1 MKKGGYDVCHA
12 KPESTVLLR
21 DEIITYDEE
30 HSYVQAVIMIGDL
43 DEE

>member
-1 MKKGGYDVCHA
+1 MT
-12 KPESTVLLR
+12 KPGNTVLLR

-30 HSYVQAVIMIGDL
+30 HSYVQAIIMIGEPEEDS